1 MKKNLILLAFGLLM
15 TAAIAV
21 LITIAVKQT
30 KEIGRLRDNFNTE
43 ITGQYEIQQ
52 EVTKRELKRLFSEQ
66 LVTLK
71 EYGIKAGQIENIV
84 NVEYRYVDTMR
95 YRDTLVWV
103 YDTVIQANR
112 TPFEI
117 DGECY
122 SIAGEICGDT
132 LEISCYQANDE
143 ILLSLY
149 KEKRKCLFEK
159 RKVKAIAVSACKGDT
174 LAILRNLKVV
184 KR

>member
-15 TAAIAV
+15 VAAMATTIA
-21 LITIAVKQT
+21 IAVKQT
-30 KEIGRLRDNFNTE
+30 KEIKRLRENFNIE
-43 ITGQYEIQQ
+43 VIGEHNVQQ
-52 EVTKRELKRLFSEQ
+52 NVTKKELKELFKEE
-66 LVTLK
+66 LAELK
-71 EYGIKAGQIENIV
+71 KYGVKPGQIENII
-84 NVEYRYVDTMR
+84 NVEYRYIDTMR

-103 YDTVIQANR
+103 YDTVIRAHR

-117 DGECY
+117 DGDCY
-122 SIAGEICGDT
+122 SISGEIYADT
-132 LEISCYQANDE
+132 LVIGCYQSNDE

-159 RKVKAIAVSACKGDT
+159 RKVRAIAVSACKGDT

-184 KR
+184 K